1 MKLKKSIILTA
12 ATISMMGLTCPG
24 IVQAESIDNK
34 IANEEQK
41 IQDLNAKKAS
51 SDNTLANLESK
62 ISELTVET
70 DNLLNEKI
78 KLEKEV
84 NQLTVDI
91 KELEEKIA
99 KRNEKI
105 EDQARSTQ
113 INQDKQDI
121 VNVLLDSESL
131 SDAIGR
137 TVAYTKLVS
146 ANNDIMQAQKQDQE
160 ELSEKKVSV
169 EEKVAEV
176 TEKATILKGKQEELE
191 SSKIAQ
197 IQLANEILKNIDDAQ
212 SKKSEFVAQKAE
224 AERIAAEAARKAKEI
239 AEQEKAAQKA
249 EADAKKVFEQKQEAA
264 KQEAIENL
272 EPTGP
277 SSITKPTGDKGTAD
291 NSNSQESYASGF
303 QRPLNSFTITSTFGP
318 RQDPTGFAGDYH
330 DGLDMA
336 APGGTPIMAS
346 RAGTVVES
354 SYHYSAG
361 NHVIIQHDNGYYTYY
376 MHMNAPGIASGSTVS
391 AGDIIGNVGTT
402 GSSTGDHLHF
412 GISTGLWSGFM
423 NPAPFIGL

>member
-1 MKLKKSIILTA
+1 MKINKSLIFTA
-12 ATISMMGLTCPG
+12 ATISIMGLTCPS
-24 IVQAESIDNK
+24 IVQAESIDSK

-41 IQDLNAKKAS
+41 IKDLSSKKAS
-51 SDNTLANLESK
+51 ADSSLADLEAKINNL
-62 ISELTVET
+62 TAET
-70 DNLLNEKI
+70 DSLLAEKN

-84 NQLTVDI
+84 NKLTEEI
-91 KELEEKIA
+91 KVLEEKIE

-113 INQDKQDI
+113 INQDKQDF

-137 TVAYTKLVS
+137 TFAYTKLVN

-160 ELSEKKVSV
+160 DLSQKKTDM
-169 EEKVAEV
+169 EAKVAEI
-176 TEKATILKGKQEELE
+176 TEKATILQEKHAELE
-191 SSKIAQ
+191 VSKAAQ
-197 IQLANEILKNIDDAQ
+197 VQLANEILKNLDDAQ
-212 SKKSEFVAQKAE
+212 NKKSEFVAQKAE
-224 AERIAAEAARKAKEI
+224 AERIAAEQAKKAKEI
-239 AEQEKAAQKA
+239 EEQQKAAQKA
-249 EADAKKVFEQKQEAA
+249 AADAQKAFEAQQQKEA
-264 KQEAIENL
+264 ENL
-272 EPTGP
+272 E
-277 SSITKPTGDKGTAD
+277 SDKPASLSKPTAD
-291 NSNSQESYASGF
+291 NSNSQPNYASGF
-303 QRPLNSFTITSTFGP
+303 QRPLTSFTITSTFGP
-318 RQDPTGFAGDYH
+318 RVDPTGFAGDYH

-346 RAGTVVES
+346 RAGTVIES

-376 MHMNAPGIASGSTVS
+376 MHMNAPGIAAGSKVN

-412 GISTGLWSGFM
+412 GISTGVWSGFM
-423 NPAPFIGL
+423 DPAPFIGL

>member
-1 MKLKKSIILTA
+1 MKINKSLIFTA
-12 ATISMMGLTCPG
+12 ATISIMGLTCPS
-24 IVQAESIDNK
+24 IVQAESIDSK

-41 IQDLNAKKAS
+41 IKDLSSKKAS
-51 SDNTLANLESK
+51 ADSSLADLEAKINNL
-62 ISELTVET
+62 TAET
-70 DNLLNEKI
+70 DSLLAEKN

-84 NQLTVDI
+84 NKLTEEI
-91 KELEEKIA
+91 KVLEEKIE

-113 INQDKQDI
+113 INQDKQDF

-137 TVAYTKLVS
+137 TFAYTKLVN

-160 ELSEKKVSV
+160 DLSQKKTDM
-169 EEKVAEV
+169 EAKVAEI
-176 TEKATILKGKQEELE
+176 TQKATILQEKQAELE
-191 SSKIAQ
+191 VSKAAQ
-197 IQLANEILKNIDDAQ
+197 VQLANEILKNLDDAQ
-212 SKKSEFVAQKAE
+212 NKKSEFVAQKAE
-224 AERIAAEAARKAKEI
+224 AERIAAEQAKKAKEI
-239 AEQEKAAQKA
+239 EEQQKAAQKA
-249 EADAKKVFEQKQEAA
+249 AADAQKAFEAQQQKEA
-264 KQEAIENL
+264 ENL
-272 EPTGP
+272 ESDKPA
-277 SSITKPTGDKGTAD
+277 SLSKPTGDKGTAD
-291 NSNSQESYASGF
+291 NSNSQPSYASGF
-303 QRPLNSFTITSTFGP
+303 QRPLTSFTITSTFGP
-318 RQDPTGFAGDYH
+318 RVDPTGFAGDYH

-346 RAGTVVES
+346 RAGTVIES

-376 MHMNAPGIASGSTVS
+376 MHMNAPGIAAGSKVN

-412 GISTGLWSGFM
+412 GISTGVWSGFM
-423 NPAPFIGL
+423 DPAPFIGL